1 MAVHRKLLKMKKITG
16 LFLAAS
22 AFGMVACSDVAHSEK
37 ENGVSAELVEND
49 ASGLHLYT
57 LENGLKIYLSKNT
70 DEPKIQTYIAVR
82 AGSVYDPADNT
93 GLAHYL
99 EHMLF
104 KGTDEVGTQN
114 WEEEKVVLKQISDL
128 YELHKAEKDPVKK
141 GVIYKQIDS
150 VSNYAS
156 TLAIA
161 NEYDK
166 MVSSLGAEGTNAHT
180 WHEETIYKNKIPS
193 NELEKWLKLES
204 ERFSQLVL
212 RLFHTE
218 LEAVYEEF
226 NRSQDNDWR
235 KANYALMKALFPKH
249 PYGQQSTI
257 GVADHLKNPS
267 MENIHA
273 YFEKYYVPN
282 NMAVV
287 LVGDLEYDE
296 AYALVDKYFGSYK
309 AQDVT
314 KPVLPK
320 EDPIVGPIKKEV
332 VGPTAANVSFA
343 YRFDGIGSEHQKYV
357 TMIDMLLANGQAGLI
372 DLNLNKSQKVQR
384 AGCSPTFLNDYGYHS
399 FHGSPM
405 NGQTLEEV
413 ESLIHAE
420 IEKIKKGEF
429 EEWML
434 EAAINDMK
442 VSQIRRFENST
453 AVASAYYN
461 AFVHFQDWESEVKK
475 LEELRKLT
483 KAQLVA
489 FANEHYNDNYV
500 VVYKRTGENE
510 GAIKVQNPG
519 ITPIELNRDKASGFL
534 TAFNAIESGDIKPD
548 YVDFEKEIKGKTL
561 NSGIEVSYVENK
573 SNDLFYLGFLF
584 DMGKDHDKE
593 LPIAIDYLEY
603 LGTDKYTVEELTQ
616 EFYKLGISYGVRSS
630 SDESYIYLRGL
641 KENLPAGL
649 ELIEHLIANAKVDEV
664 AYEKMVASIEKG
676 RADAKLSKGNI
687 LRGGLSS
694 FAKHGE
700 DSRLRDNLSSA
711 ELKALS
717 PIDLVKK
724 AKGLKNYKHRIFYY
738 GKDID
743 KAVTALNEMHIT
755 AESRM
760 DVPAQKK
767 YQFKE
772 TGGSVYFVDYDMV
785 QAEIMF
791 LSKGDNFDPNT
802 LANGYMFNAFYG
814 SGLSSIVFQEIR
826 ESKSLAYSAYSAFS
840 QPRKKEEPSYLV
852 AYMGTQANK
861 LPQAIDAMMSLL
873 NNMPEAQQQF
883 DAAKEATLK
892 KIAAQRITKAN
903 IFWKHESLKDL
914 GITKD
919 NREEVY
925 KAIEA
930 MTISDFAQF
939 FDKMIKGSEYSVV
952 VIGNKDE
959 LDMESLSKLGEVKEM
974 DIDYLFNY

>member
-1 MAVHRKLLKMKKITG
+1 MKKITG
-16 LFLAAS
+16 LFLAVS
-22 AFGMVACSDVAHSEK
+22 ALGIVACSEGVKSQEESSPKAEVVA
-37 ENGVSAELVEND
+37 ND
-49 ASGLHLYT
+49 PSGLHLFT
-57 LENGLKIYLSKNT
+57 LDNGLKVYLSKNT

-82 AGSVYDPADNT
+82 AGSTYDPSDNT

-104 KGTDEVGTQN
+104 KGTDEIGTQN
-114 WEEEKVVLKQISDL
+114 WEEEKVVLKNISDL
-128 YELHKAEKDPVKK
+128 YEKHKAEQDPVKK
-141 GVIYKQIDS
+141 IAIYRKIDS

-257 GVADHLKNPS
+257 GVAEHLKNPS

-287 LVGDLEYDE
+287 LVGDIEYDD
-296 AYALVDKYFGSYK
+296 AYALVDQYFGSFQSK
-309 AQDVT
+309 EVT

-320 EDPIVGPIKKEV
+320 EDPIMKPIKVEV
-332 VGPTAANVSFA
+332 VGPTAENVSFA

-357 TMIDMLLANGQAGLI
+357 TMIDMLLSNGQAGLI

-384 AGCSPTFLNDYGYHS
+384 AGCNPTFLNDYGYHS
-399 FHGSPM
+399 FNGSPRG
-405 NGQTLEEV
+405 GQSLEEV
-413 ESLIHAE
+413 ETLIHE
-420 IEKIKKGEF
+420 QIEKIKKGEF
-429 EEWML
+429 DEWML

-442 VSQIRRFENST
+442 VSQIRRYENST
-453 AVASAYYN
+453 AVASAYYSS
-461 AFVHFQDWESEVKK
+461 FVHFQDWESEVKK
-475 LEELRKLT
+475 LDELRKVT
-483 KAQLVA
+483 KEQIIA
-489 FANEHYNDNYV
+489 FANEHYKDNYV

-510 GAIKVQNPG
+510 GAVKVENPG
-519 ITPIELNRDKASGFL
+519 ITPIELNRDKSSTFL
-534 TAFNAIESGDIKPD
+534 NAFNQMESGNLTPH
-548 YVDFEKEIKGKTL
+548 YVDFEKAIQKKNL
-561 NSGIEVSYVENK
+561 DSGIQVEYIENK
-573 SNDLFYLGFLF
+573 TNDLFYMAYLF

-593 LPIAIDYLEY
+593 LPVAIDYLAY

-616 EFYKLGISYGVRSS
+616 EFYKLGINYGVRSG
-630 SDESYIYLRGL
+630 SDESYVYLSGL
-641 KENLPAGL
+641 KENLNAGL
-649 ELIEHLIANAKVDEV
+649 ELMEHLMSNAKVDVDAYNKLV
-664 AYEKMVASIEKG
+664 AKIEKG
-676 RADAKLSKGNI
+676 RKDAKLNKGNI
-687 LRGGLSS
+687 LRNALSNY
-694 FAKHGE
+694 AKHGE
-700 DSRLRDNLSSA
+700 NSRLRDNLSASA
-711 ELKALS
+711 LKSLN
-717 PIDLVKK
+717 PENLVDK
-724 AKGLKNYKHRIFYY
+724 AKDLKDYDHRVFYY
-738 GKDID
+738 GKDVD
-743 KAVTALNEMHIT
+743 KAIAALNSHHKTAKERKHT
-755 AESRM
+755 AE
-760 DVPAQKK
+760 AKQ
-767 YQFKE
+767 YAFKE
-772 TGGSVYFVDYDMV
+772 TGNQVYFVDYDMV

-791 LSKGDNFDPNT
+791 LSKGDKFDQST
-802 LANGYMFNAFYG
+802 IAKGYMFNSFYG

-840 QPRKKEEPSYLV
+840 QPRKKEDPSYLV
-852 AYMGTQANK
+852 AYMGTQVNK
-861 LPQAIDAMMSLL
+861 LPEAIDAMMSLL

-892 KIAAQRITKAN
+892 QIAAQRITKAN

-925 KAIEA
+925 KEIEN
-930 MTISDFAQF
+930 MTIQDFAQF
-939 FDKMIKGSEYSVV
+939 FDELIKGNEYTVIA
-952 VIGNKDE
+952 IGNKKD
-959 LDMESLSKLGEVKEM
+959 LDMKALGKLGKVKEM

>member
-1 MAVHRKLLKMKKITG
+1 MKKITG

-22 AFGMVACSDVAHSEK
+22 AIGLMACSDVATSDQK
-37 ENGVSAELVEND
+37 VGPNAEMVEND
-49 ASGLHLYT
+49 PTALHLYT
-57 LENGLKIYLSKNT
+57 LDNGLKVYLSKNT

-104 KGTDEVGTQN
+104 KGTDEIGTQN
-114 WEEEKVVLKQISDL
+114 WEEEKVVLKQISNL
-128 YELHKAEKDPVKK
+128 YEAHKAEKDPVKK
-141 GVIYKQIDS
+141 GEIYKQIDS

-235 KANYALMKALFPKH
+235 KSHYAMMKELFPNH
-249 PYGQQSTI
+249 PYGQQNTI
-257 GVADHLKNPS
+257 GVAEHLKNPS

-287 LVGDLEYDE
+287 LVGDIEYDA
-296 AYALVDKYFGSYK
+296 AYALVDKYFGSYASK
-309 AQDVT
+309 EVA

-320 EDPIVGPIKKEV
+320 EDPIIAPVRIEV
-332 VGPTAANVSFA
+332 VGPTAARVSFA
-343 YRFDGIGSEHQKYV
+343 YRFDGIGSEDEAYV
-357 TMIDMLLANGQAGLI
+357 TMIDMMLSNGQAGLI
-372 DLNLNKSQKVQR
+372 DLNLNKNQKVQR
-384 AGCSPTFLNDYGYHS
+384 AGCSPSFMNDYGYHS
-399 FHGSPM
+399 FNGSPLE
-405 NGQTLEEV
+405 GQSLEEV
-413 ESLIHAE
+413 EALIHGE

-442 VSQIRRFENST
+442 LNRIRRYENST

-461 AFVHFQDWESEVKK
+461 AFIHFQDWETEVKK

-483 KAQLVA
+483 KDQLVA
-489 FANEHYNDNYV
+489 FANEHYKDNYV

-510 GAIKVQNPG
+510 GVVKVENPG
-519 ITPIELNRDKASGFL
+519 ITPIELNRDKSSEFL
-534 TAFNAIESGDIKPD
+534 TAFNQMESGKIMPD
-548 YVDFEKEIKGKTL
+548 YVDFEKEIKEVSL
-561 NSGIEVSYVENK
+561 NSGIEVEYIENK
-573 SNDLFYLGFLF
+573 TNDLFYLAFLF
-584 DMGKDHDKE
+584 DLGKDHDKE
-593 LPIAIDYLEY
+593 LPIAVDYLAY
-603 LGTDKYTVEELTQ
+603 LGTDSYSVEELTQ
-616 EFYKLGISYGVRSS
+616 EFYKLGISYGVRSG

-649 ELIEHLIANAKVDEV
+649 ELVEHLMTNAKVDTD
-664 AYEKMVASIEKG
+664 AYKKMVGKIEKG
-676 RADAKLSKGNI
+676 RKDAKLSKGNI

-700 DSRLRDNLSSA
+700 KSRLRDNLSSK
-711 ELKALS
+711 ELLALDPS
-717 PIDLVKK
+717 ELVKK
-724 AKGLKNYKHRIFYY
+724 AKNLSAYKHRVFYY
-738 GKDID
+738 GKDVD
-743 KAVTALNEMHIT
+743 NAVVALNKMHK
-755 AESRM
+755 APKERM
-760 DVPAQKK
+760 DMPVAKDYP
-767 YQFKE
+767 FTE
-772 TGGSVYFVDYDMV
+772 TGKKVYFVDYDMV

-791 LSKGDNFDPNT
+791 LSKGNTFDPAT
-802 LANGYMFNAFYG
+802 LANGYMFNSFYG

-826 ESKSLAYSAYSAFS
+826 ESKSLAYSAYSSFR
-840 QPRKKEEPSYLV
+840 QPNKKEDPSYLV
-852 AYMGTQANK
+852 AYMGTQVNK
-861 LPQAIDAMMSLL
+861 LPEAIDAMMDLL
-873 NNMPEAQQQF
+873 NNMPDAQQQF

-892 KIAAQRITKAN
+892 QIAAQRITKAG
-903 IFWKHESLKDL
+903 IFWKYESLKDL
-914 GITKD
+914 GITSD

-925 KAIEA
+925 KAIQG
-930 MTISDFAQF
+930 MTLEDFAKF
-939 FDKMIKGSEYSVV
+939 FDGMIKGSEYTVV
-952 VIGNKDE
+952 VIGNKKD
-959 LDMESLSKLGEVKEM
+959 LDMEALAKLGEVKEM